1 MAYQVLARRWRP
13 QKFSDVVGQEHIT
26 RTLQNAIAQERL
38 AHGFLFTG
46 PRGVGK
52 TSTARILARAINCE
66 RAGQI
71 SPVEPC
77 NECETCRALLEDREL
92 DVVEIDGASY
102 NKVEDIRRINEAARL
117 APAAGDKKVF
127 IIDEV
132 HMLTTAAFNAFLK
145 TLEEPPSH
153 VIFILATTDVHK
165 VPGTIRSRVQ
175 RFDFRPLSPA
185 EISKHLG
192 IIAEAEGWK
201 AEPEALFQI
210 ARAADGSLRDAEGLL
225 DQVVAYCAENITLD
239 ETRKVLGTLSMVVLE
254 QATTLIASQ
263 DISGLPEFFDLLA
276 RQGADYTLLLR
287 ELQGYW
293 TDAVF
298 LLQGLT
304 VPGRSQEECD
314 SLRAVVGNLNTED
327 LFRLIRL
334 AATLEDEIKWSVSPR
349 TRFEISMLR
358 WVTLDRAVA
367 IQQLLEGMPA
377 EGATPTPQSRPVAKA
392 APAPAP
398 ASKPTP
404 EAAPSITIE
413 RPSQQAKPAP
423 AQKAAPTPAVPDP
436 VKTHAAPPKRTAG
449 LELEELTAS
458 WEQICD
464 ALDKIS
470 SAASAFAHNDWDVV
484 SLTGTSLT
492 IRPKHQG
499 KFHFESLKTHAP
511 SLEEAILQVTGAKVK
526 VAAAAAIE
534 ASAAPVART
543 ASPAT
548 SKPEAANGG
557 AADTGDL
564 FSKVT
569 TQFGGEDVTSKMRKS
584 GE

>member
-66 RAGQI
+66 RAGEI
-71 SPVEPC
+71 VPVEPC
-77 NECETCRALLEDREL
+77 NVCETCRALLEDREL

-165 VPGTIRSRVQ
+165 VPSTIRSRVQ
-175 RFDFRPLSPA
+175 RFDFRPLSPL
-185 EISKHLG
+185 EISQHLG
-192 IIAEAEGWK
+192 VIAAAEGWN

-225 DQVVAYCAENITLD
+225 DQVVAYCADNITLD
-239 ETRKVLGTLSMVVLE
+239 EARKVLGTLSMAVLE
-254 QATTLIASQ
+254 NATSLVASQ
-263 DISGLPEFFDLLA
+263 NTSGLPEFFDTLA
-276 RQGADYTLLLR
+276 RQGTDYSLLLR

-298 LLQGLT
+298 LLQGLSI
-304 VPGRSQEECD
+304 PGRSQEECD
-314 SLRAVVGNLNTED
+314 SLRAVIGDLTVDD

-358 WVTLDRAVA
+358 WVTLDRAVS
-367 IQQLLEGMPA
+367 IKHLLERIPKDGDAAPKA
-377 EGATPTPQSRPVAKA
+377 SRPVAKA
-392 APAPAP
+392 APTLA
-398 ASKPTP
+398 
-404 EAAPSITIE
+404 
-413 RPSQQAKPAP
+413 RPRRRHRCQDRRIPRCKNPYRLR
-423 AQKAAPTPAVPDP
+423 
-436 VKTHAAPPKRTAG
+436 PPRTQHCK
-449 LELEELTAS
+449 ELCSGAHV
-458 WEQICD
+458 
-464 ALDKIS
+464 
-470 SAASAFAHNDWDVV
+470 SA
-484 SLTGTSLT
+484 
-492 IRPKHQG
+492 
-499 KFHFESLKTHAP
+499 
-511 SLEEAILQVTGAKVK
+511 
-526 VAAAAAIE
+526 
-534 ASAAPVART
+534 
-543 ASPAT
+543 
-548 SKPEAANGG
+548 
-557 AADTGDL
+557 
-564 FSKVT
+564 
-569 TQFGGEDVTSKMRKS
+569 
-584 GE
+584 

>member
-1 MAYQVLARRWRP
+1 M
-13 QKFSDVVGQEHIT
+13 
-26 RTLQNAIAQERL
+26 
-38 AHGFLFTG
+38 
-46 PRGVGK
+46 
-52 TSTARILARAINCE
+52 
-66 RAGQI
+66 
-71 SPVEPC
+71 
-77 NECETCRALLEDREL
+77 
-92 DVVEIDGASY
+92 
-102 NKVEDIRRINEAARL
+102 
-117 APAAGDKKVF
+117 
-127 IIDEV
+127 
-132 HMLTTAAFNAFLK
+132 
-145 TLEEPPSH
+145 
-153 VIFILATTDVHK
+153 
-165 VPGTIRSRVQ
+165 
-175 RFDFRPLSPA
+175 
-185 EISKHLG
+185 
-192 IIAEAEGWK
+192 
-201 AEPEALFQI
+201 
-210 ARAADGSLRDAEGLL
+210 

>member
-66 RAGQI
+66 RAGEI
-71 SPVEPC
+71 VPVEPC
-77 NECETCRALLEDREL
+77 NVCETCRALLEDREL

-165 VPGTIRSRVQ
+165 VPSTIRSRVQ
-175 RFDFRPLSPA
+175 RFDFRPLSPL
-185 EISKHLG
+185 EISQHLG
-192 IIAEAEGWK
+192 VIAAAEGWN

-225 DQVVAYCAENITLD
+225 DQVVAYCADNITLD
-239 ETRKVLGTLSMVVLE
+239 EARKVLGTLSMAVLE
-254 QATTLIASQ
+254 NATSLVASQ
-263 DISGLPEFFDLLA
+263 NTSGLPEFFDTLA
-276 RQGADYTLLLR
+276 RQGTDYSLLLR

-298 LLQGLT
+298 LLQGLSI
-304 VPGRSQEECD
+304 PGRSQEECD
-314 SLRAVVGNLNTED
+314 SLRAVIGDLTVDD

-358 WVTLDRAVA
+358 WVTLDRAVS
-367 IQQLLEGMPA
+367 IKHLLERIPKDGDAAPKA
-377 EGATPTPQSRPVAKA
+377 SRPVAKA
-392 APAPAP
+392 APTPRPSAASAPVPRPAHTPLQKPVSAPAH
-398 ASKPTP
+398 P
-404 EAAPSITIE
+404 EPSTAKSSAP
-413 RPSQQAKPAP
+413 
-423 AQKAAPTPAVPDP
+423 V
-436 VKTHAAPPKRTAG
+436 RTSA
-449 LELEELTAS
+449 LELAELTAS
-458 WEQICD
+458 WEKICD
-464 ALDKIS
+464 ALDHIS
-470 SAASAFAHNDWDVV
+470 SAASAFAHNDWDIV
-484 SLTGTSLT
+484 SLSGTALT

-499 KFHFESLKTHAP
+499 KFHFESLKAHAP
-511 SLEEAILQVTGAKVK
+511 SLEQAILQVTGAKVK
-526 VAAAAAIE
+526 VSPAAATESAPAAT
-534 ASAAPVART
+534 S
-543 ASPAT
+543 SPAAKT
-548 SKPEAANGG
+548 ESKNGG
-557 AADTGDL
+557 ASSGDL
-564 FSKVT
+564 FNSVMS
-569 TQFGGEDVTSKMRKS
+569 QFGGEDVTQKMGKS
-584 GE
+584 GQ